1 MLLSELVCNSKLK
14 YSCTNEIDYTKIEIK
29 DITRD
34 TRQVI
39 DGSMFIAVIGV
50 KVDGHDLINEAIE
63 VSWKWVHTEENVGE
77 VLYNFLDNEE
87 NGFTLFQEME
97 EDEKKISAWDCIIDA
112 VAYVSRA
119 AYENEGIKYLPEPIE
134 IVDDNI
140 FTHMVQSLTLCDSME
155 CEYIEKVYKKCLEE
169 VK

>member
-63 VSWKWVHTEENVGE
+63 KGAKAIIHSKEINDIKDDPIFPIVNIIVFFFN
-77 VLYNFLDNEE
+77 VLYLLLIYSPFH
-87 NGFTLFQEME
+87 
-97 EDEKKISAWDCIIDA
+97 
-112 VAYVSRA
+112 AY
-119 AYENEGIKYLPEPIE
+119 
-134 IVDDNI
+134 
-140 FTHMVQSLTLCDSME
+140 
-155 CEYIEKVYKKCLEE
+155 
-169 VK
+169 

>member
-50 KVDGHDLINEAIE
+50 KVD
-63 VSWKWVHTEENVGE
+63 
-77 VLYNFLDNEE
+77 
-87 NGFTLFQEME
+87 
-97 EDEKKISAWDCIIDA
+97 
-112 VAYVSRA
+112 
-119 AYENEGIKYLPEPIE
+119 
-134 IVDDNI
+134 
-140 FTHMVQSLTLCDSME
+140 
-155 CEYIEKVYKKCLEE
+155 
-169 VK
+169 

>member
-63 VSWKWVHTEENVGE
+63 KVQAEQAKITNSMTANA
-77 VLYNFLDNEE
+77 
-87 NGFTLFQEME
+87 GFGGF
-97 EDEKKISAWDCIIDA
+97 
-112 VAYVSRA
+112 
-119 AYENEGIKYLPEPIE
+119 G
-134 IVDDNI
+134 
-140 FTHMVQSLTLCDSME
+140 F
-155 CEYIEKVYKKCLEE
+155 
-169 VK
+169 

>member
-63 VSWKWVHTEENVGE
+63 KGLKELNAKRDDVIINIIG
-77 VLYNFLDNEE
+77 NEE
-87 NGFTLFQEME
+87 KRSFFRL
-97 EDEKKISAWDCIIDA
+97 
-112 VAYVSRA
+112 
-119 AYENEGIKYLPEPIE
+119 IK
-134 IVDDNI
+134 
-140 FTHMVQSLTLCDSME
+140 
-155 CEYIEKVYKKCLEE
+155 
-169 VK
+169 